1 MERYIALN
9 LRDKLVTATAQ
20 GDAVYMQV
28 YISIALQQSDID
40 VRYHTSD
47 YSNSISN
54 VLTHLMEVSTQRKQ
68 TFTIRYYNTMQYDI
82 IGRIEQGYI

>member
-47 YSNSISN
+47 
-54 VLTHLMEVSTQRKQ
+54 
-68 TFTIRYYNTMQYDI
+68 
-82 IGRIEQGYI
+82 